1 MLWNWDIILLIFQI
15 GGLWNYNVV
24 QYHRTFMLLDI
35 GAMVGL
41 WSNLPN
47 LHEHNF
53 SFCMTQ
59 LN

>member
-15 GGLWNYNVV
+15 GGLWIYNVV
-24 QYHRTFMLLDI
+24 QYHRTVMLLDI

-47 LHEHNF
+47 LHEHDF

>member
-1 MLWNWDIILLIFQI
+1 MILLIFQI

-24 QYHRTFMLLDI
+24 QYHWTFMLLDT